1 VSGDPNECRKHAAK
15 CRRLAET
22 APNEMIAADFEEL
35 AQRFLKVADDLER
48 AEARVAALRGAEKL
62 FG

>member
-1 VSGDPNECRKHAAK
+1 
-15 CRRLAET
+15 
-22 APNEMIAADFEEL
+22 MIAADFEEL
-35 AQRFLKVADDLER
+35 ARGFLKVADDLER